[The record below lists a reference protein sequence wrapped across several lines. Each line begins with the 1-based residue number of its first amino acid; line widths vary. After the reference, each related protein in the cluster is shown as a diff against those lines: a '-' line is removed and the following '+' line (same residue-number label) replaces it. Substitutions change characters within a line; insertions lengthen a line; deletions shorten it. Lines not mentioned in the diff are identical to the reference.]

1 MVKDY
6 EVWKNPSNA
15 RIFKNFAKKVGI
27 TQPSVPLTLIG
38 NTVIGGFSEVEGR
51 KIEERVIA
59 EFEALKRI
67 KSPASALAESKPVEA
82 VTNVSDGP
90 GVSGSSDVQ
99 QSTSESSPTKSE
111 TVIPTG
117 GIKPDTSTVVSLPF
131 LGEVS
136 ADDYSLPMFTL
147 VLAGLDSFNPCALFV
162 LMFLLSLLIH
172 AKSRVRMLIIGGT
185 FVFFSG
191 FIYFLFMAAWLNLF
205 FLTGRVAYITMVA
218 GAVAFFVGVVNVKD
232 FFAFKEGVSLTMSD
246 GAKGKLI
253 TRMRGLLKADSMV
266 SMLTGTVVLAVA
278 ANAYELL
285 CTAGFPMV
293 YTRVLTLRELGTSS
307 YYMYLVFYNLVYVIP
322 LAIMVLVFTFTLGSR
337 KLTEWEGRLLK
348 LLSGS
353 MMLMLGGVLLVKPT
367 LLDNVLIAAGML
379 VGSVV
384 LASLFAWVHKR
395 SS

>member
-1 MVKDY
+1 MLP
-6 EVWKNPSNA
+6 EL
-15 RIFKNFAKKVGI
+15 
-27 TQPSVPLTLIG
+27 LTLD
-38 NTVIGGFSEVEGR
+38 T
-51 KIEERVIA
+51 K
-59 EFEALKRI
+59 ALPVRI

-111 TVIPTG
+111 PVIPTG

-353 MMLMLGGVLLVKPT
+353 MMLMLGGVLLIKPT
-367 LLDNVLIAAGML
+367 LLEWELINTD
-379 VGSVV
+379 SVV
-384 LASLFAWVHKR
+384 ACVNQV
-395 SS
+395 